1 MRSVI
6 TAVVTN
12 IIGVLLAVLALTLLE
27 GAIEL
32 LAEGGAD
39 VAVVPFLIPAAGVV
53 AMASVIA
60 LLVARRLWS

>member
-12 IIGVLLAVLALTLLE
+12 IIGVLLAVLSLTLLE

-53 AMASVIA
+53 ALASVIA

>member
-53 AMASVIA
+53 ALASVIA

>member
-12 IIGVLLAVLALTLLE
+12 IIGVLLAVLSLTLLE

>member
-1 MRSVI
+1 MRSVT

-12 IIGVLLAVLALTLLE
+12 IIGVLLAVLSLTLLE

-53 AMASVIA
+53 ALASVIA

>member
-6 TAVVTN
+6 TAVVAN

-53 AMASVIA
+53 ALASVIA
-60 LLVARRLWS
+60 LLIARRLWS

>member
-1 MRSVI
+1 MI